1 MPRSPRDSGKNA
13 RPRASK
19 TVLGTRATLYVPRTV
34 LEALGRHFFP
44 NHSENRGILSHITLT
59 SEMKGERA
67 SVLLC
72 HFDIQPEGETIT
84 LSMFYKRRLVI
95 SVKIYLL
102 LLKSD

>member
-44 NHSENRGILSHITLT
+44 NHSENRGILSHNGSDVSICHVKSLGTQKVDLEFDAPTFGRTL
-59 SEMKGERA
+59 
-67 SVLLC
+67 C
-72 HFDIQPEGETIT
+72 
-84 LSMFYKRRLVI
+84 
-95 SVKIYLL
+95 
-102 LLKSD
+102 

>member
-44 NHSENRGILSHITLT
+44 NHSENRGILSHDIKGQLSVRGVQRRDTRKRYPRY
-59 SEMKGERA
+59 SEENGTILLFRPPKGYA
-67 SVLLC
+67 
-72 HFDIQPEGETIT
+72 G
-84 LSMFYKRRLVI
+84 K
-95 SVKIYLL
+95 
-102 LLKSD
+102 